1 MLASFAIA
9 EPADRRFGAAL
20 HRGLLGLAL
29 GLALPSPVAAAEA
42 TGDVEITVDY
52 AYAFDRIEPNAEND
66 VKTHRTLTLTLMGSG
81 QIRQSIEVHSKFATP
96 NSKGPS
102 VETDDL
108 GKEGKRATWHVAGPA
123 ALEGRLKWGD
133 GTLVVTVTTA
143 AEGTRCKAAFRL
155 ETAPGEPGVHLKMRS
170 QPGVT
175 GLYTHFRM
183 EKSVCTARKV

>member
-1 MLASFAIA
+1 MHASFAIVD
-9 EPADRRFGAAL
+9 PVVRRFRAVVYG
-20 HRGLLGLAL
+20 GTMGLAL
-29 GLALPSPVAAAEA
+29 GLALPSHAVAAEA
-42 TGDVEITVDY
+42 SGDVEISIDY
-52 AYAFDRIEPNAEND
+52 TYAFDRMEPDPETD

-81 QIRQSIEVHSKFATP
+81 QIRQSIEVHSKIATP

-143 AEGTRCKAAFRL
+143 AEGTHCKAAFKL
-155 ETAPGEPGVHLKMRS
+155 ETAPGGTGVHLKMRS

-175 GLYTHFRM
+175 GLYTHFRI
-183 EKSVCTARKV
+183 EKSACTAKKV